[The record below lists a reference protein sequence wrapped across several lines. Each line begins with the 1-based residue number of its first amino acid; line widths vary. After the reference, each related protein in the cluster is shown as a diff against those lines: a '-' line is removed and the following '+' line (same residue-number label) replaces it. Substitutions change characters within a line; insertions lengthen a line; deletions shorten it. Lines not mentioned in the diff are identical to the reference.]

1 MSFVQNTLLRDCVQN
16 LEFLQPLDPLA
27 MTALDLLTD
36 AQCQCSICQ
45 LCQVLR
51 LSMEMTLHSSYKIV
65 TVTCFIG
72 SDFFGSAKECW
83 DRVSL
88 WSLGLVWSCLEI
100 QIGFIFS
107 VLLPQAGS
115 CRVPDL
121 HFQTQL
127 MSQVVSSLCCCEWM
141 FSFRK

>member
-1 MSFVQNTLLRDCVQN
+1 MSILLSQLIDVFVQIPLVRDCVQN

-65 TVTCFIG
+65 TVTH
-72 SDFFGSAKECW
+72 
-83 DRVSL
+83 L
-88 WSLGLVWSCLEI
+88 LGTDLLEVLR
-100 QIGFIFS
+100 S
-107 VLLPQAGS
+107 V
-115 CRVPDL
+115 
-121 HFQTQL
+121 
-127 MSQVVSSLCCCEWM
+127 E
-141 FSFRK
+141 